1 MAKKKQK
8 KGKDAGAEGAAG
20 SGEPV
25 VSLVA
30 HPRARTSI
38 RRLRARA
45 GLAGLV
51 VVGFL
56 SLRAGVPAFDAVL
69 RGLAGG
75 FAAHFIAWGVGIVAW
90 RHLIIAELA
99 AHRDA
104 REAAV
109 RERRE
114 AERRAA
120 EAVAAHAGA

>member
-8 KGKDAGAEGAAG
+8 SAKQPDDA
-20 SGEPV
+20 

-30 HPRARTSI
+30 HPRAQRSI

-45 GLAGLV
+45 GLIALV
-51 VVGFL
+51 AVTYL

-75 FAAHFIAWGVGIVAW
+75 VVAHFVAWGAGVVAW
-90 RHLIIAELA
+90 RHLIVAELS
-99 AHRDA
+99 AHRNA
-104 REAAV
+104 QLERL

-114 AERRAA
+114 AA
-120 EAVAAHAGA
+120 EAANA